1 MTILLYSSFTIFL
14 AFVIMQSYYILQ
26 PLFKEEKK
34 QRGLIEKMHSFS
46 VIVPA
51 FNEEKVLESCII
63 GYCGLREQESE
74 LIIVN
79 DGSTDHSITMLTEL
93 LCLTPS
99 SRSFKKR
106 LEHKEIT
113 AVYES
118 KRFPNIFVI
127 DKRNGGKSDALN
139 AGINF
144 SRNDIIVTLDADS
157 ILERNSLMEM
167 NAEFQKK
174 NVIACGGNV
183 LIAQAFSGHVNHLK
197 PTFKM
202 KGVIKF
208 QFLQYLTAFY
218 LHKRAQASLGAMTV
232 IAGAFGA
239 FRRGLL
245 FEVGGFRETIGED
258 MDITLKIQKLIKEKG
273 CGLKIS
279 YVPSA
284 VCYTECPE
292 TLGDMF
298 KQRVRWQKGF
308 IDCLIQYRNCFF
320 RKLPFRFS
328 IVFIFD
334 QFMIGTLN
342 AFPMLAIP
350 AMVLLN
356 QGQLLLVLLLGSGAV
371 FLYIYQFFTTIFI
384 SHLHGVAFR
393 KRDILRIIIFLP
405 ADIFFYRIMN
415 LLFVAYGTLSF
426 FYKSKSWNKLERSG
440 KLAWKGAEKA

>member
-1 MTILLYSSFTIFL
+1 LIILLYVSFAIFF
-14 AFVIMQSYYILQ
+14 AFIIMQSLYILI

-34 QRGLIEKMHSFS
+34 RRGMVQRIYSFS

-63 GYCGLREQESE
+63 GYCGLRYHESE

-79 DGSTDHSITMLTEL
+79 DGSTDQTIGMLSEL
-93 LCLTPS
+93 LCLTPC
-99 SRSFKKR
+99 SRAFETR

-113 AVYES
+113 AVYQS
-118 KRFPNIFVI
+118 RKYPNIFVI

-144 SRNDIIVTLDADS
+144 SKNEIVVTLDADS
-157 ILERNSLMEM
+157 ILERNSLIEM
-167 NAEFQKK
+167 NTEFQKR

-183 LIAQAFSGHVNHLK
+183 LIAQAFSGHIHRLK
-197 PTFKM
+197 PNLKL
-202 KGVIKF
+202 KGIIKF

-245 FEVGGFRETIGED
+245 FEIGGVRETIGED
-258 MDITLKIQKLIKEKG
+258 MDITLKIQSLIKKRG
-273 CGLKIS
+273 CVHKIS

-284 VCYTECPE
+284 VCYTECPG
-292 TLGDMF
+292 TIRDMF

-308 IDCLIQYRNCFF
+308 IDCLIQYWRCFF
-320 RKLPFRFS
+320 RKLPFGFS

-334 QFMIGTLN
+334 QFVIGTLN

-350 AMVLLN
+350 AMLLLN
-356 QGQLLLVLLLGSGAV
+356 QDQLLLVLLLGSGAV
-371 FLYIYQFFTTIFI
+371 FLYIYQFFTTVII
-384 SHLHGVAFR
+384 SHLHGVKFR
-393 KRDILRIIIFLP
+393 KRDMLRILIFLP
-405 ADIFFYRIMN
+405 ADIFFYRILN